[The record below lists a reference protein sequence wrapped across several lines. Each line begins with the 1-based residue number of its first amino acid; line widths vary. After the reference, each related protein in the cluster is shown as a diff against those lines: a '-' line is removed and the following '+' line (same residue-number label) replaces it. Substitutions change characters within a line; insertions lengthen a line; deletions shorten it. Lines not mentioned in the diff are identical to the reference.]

1 MPYPAPSPPVITMGS
16 PVQSGCSYPG
26 YSGYP
31 CVSSPGTVAPVVTPK
46 PATPKKLCKPICL
59 KFCLTVCPQDCCSA
73 KVTGV
78 QVVKPSTSVT
88 AVATPSTSSCPASC
102 AQICATPCPQ
112 SCCLPTSKPASTAAP
127 GSTKPA
133 SSAVTA
139 RPTVTPT
146 SKKPKPVSC
155 VAPACSPQTC
165 LPSCP
170 KPCCTKKRFH
180 DMELVAGCPRVC
192 FSSCEQVCPRR
203 CCGPHPPIKATI
215 NQRPKINDIPQSPRC
230 PKICADV
237 CALECPHRCCGPGS
251 MKRAFISRPFPRLAY
266 MKNHYAF
273 NQKRYQVPVS
283 RFNNPRR
290 FGLKKKRNTIH

>member
-1 MPYPAPSPPVITMGS
+1 MTNIVIDEHR
-16 PVQSGCSYPG
+16 
-26 YSGYP
+26 P
-31 CVSSPGTVAPVVTPK
+31 CRTIVNLFVYFFFTTITSNKTILSVRDHCVTRWHDSVACTL
-46 PATPKKLCKPICL
+46 AENGKLANQITTLLPI
-59 KFCLTVCPQDCCSA
+59 
-73 KVTGV
+73 
-78 QVVKPSTSVT
+78 VVKLFTNTGIKTVFKRCHS
-88 AVATPSTSSCPASC
+88 
-102 AQICATPCPQ
+102 
-112 SCCLPTSKPASTAAP
+112 L
-127 GSTKPA
+127 
-133 SSAVTA
+133 A
-139 RPTVTPT
+139 RPTATPT

-215 NQRPKINDIPQSPRC
+215 NHRPKINDIPQSPRC

-266 MKNHYAF
+266 MKNQYAF
-273 NQKRYQVPVS
+273 NQKRHQVPVS